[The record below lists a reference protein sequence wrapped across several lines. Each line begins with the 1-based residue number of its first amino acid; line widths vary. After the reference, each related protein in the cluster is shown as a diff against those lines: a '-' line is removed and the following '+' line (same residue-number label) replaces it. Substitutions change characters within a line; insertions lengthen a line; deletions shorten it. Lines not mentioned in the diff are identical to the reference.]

1 MSSILNYI
9 PQVLIISGICAL
21 SSIFT
26 KFHKGF
32 GKFLF
37 YAGVFVGIASM
48 VQSILMLLE
57 RFGDLFTTI
66 LLFLVG
72 LMLFFR
78 PIKNF
83 KWAALLG
90 LTFGII
96 IAYLL
101 RIFSPTLPT
110 IVFMIVF
117 GFVAI
122 FSYLVFKFL
131 EDLLTILVG
140 VLSFPLIAV
149 TLGLIS
155 FLQGIFLMFNKSLTE
170 IVVKLLPFAL

>member
-1 MSSILNYI
+1 M
-9 PQVLIISGICAL
+9 ISGICAL
-21 SSIFT
+21 SPIFA

-37 YAGVFVGIASM
+37 YAGVFVGIASI
-48 VQSILMLLE
+48 VQSILMLLK

-90 LTFGII
+90 LMFGII
-96 IAYLL
+96 VVYLL

-110 IVFMIVF
+110 IVFIIAF
-117 GFVAI
+117 GFTAI
-122 FSYLVFKFL
+122 FSYIVFKFL
-131 EDLLTILVG
+131 EDLLAMLVG
-140 VLSFPLIAV
+140 VLSFPLIAIM
-149 TLGLIS
+149 LGFIS